1 MEKVSI
7 EVHSGAARF
16 RVAVRTE
23 SVQRATSLVREQ
35 RPNHVVRVKL
45 EQPKNLAA

>member
-7 EVHSGAARF
+7 EVHSGAACF

-23 SVQRATSLVREQ
+23 SAQRATSLVGEQ
-35 RPNHVVRVKL
+35 RPNRVVRVKL
-45 EQPKNLAA
+45 EQLTNLAP